1 MNLVLKK
8 DLMEK
13 IINLIFPPVCG
24 FCNKINENFLCEK
37 CKEKFKY
44 IKISQIDD
52 YSKQPVYFDEH
63 YYMFKYEKDVRDN
76 ILKYK
81 FGEKS
86 YMYKSYSRLI
96 FYDDV
101 FKNQFIGKYD
111 YIISVPLHKKRLRKR
126 GYNQSK
132 LIARDIMKLFNKEGN
147 INNST
152 IKYLD
157 NVIIK
162 NKNIVAQSSLN
173 DKLERIKNAKNAF
186 DIGLNIAKVKD
197 KKIAIFDDIFTTGA
211 TVNECAKIL
220 KKFGVKYVG
229 IFTIAKA

>member
-1 MNLVLKK
+1 MNLVLRK
-8 DLMEK
+8 DLIEK

-86 YMYKSYSRLI
+86 YMYKSYSRLF

-132 LIARDIMKLFNKEGN
+132 LIARDIVKLFNKEDN

-162 NKNIVAQSSLN
+162 
-173 DKLERIKNAKNAF
+173 
-186 DIGLNIAKVKD
+186 
-197 KKIAIFDDIFTTGA
+197 KKY
-211 TVNECAKIL
+211 CCSK
-220 KKFGVKYVG
+220 
-229 IFTIAKA
+229 